1 MNKIEVLL
9 RSLGRE
15 FPGFRY
21 SRHGAGYQCGYRKG
35 YRWNSN
41 QKPMTA
47 IRKQLEASSD
57 VQVHASSAWW
67 MRLRAPRVTFVAYRV
82 TV

>member
-1 MNKIEVLL
+1 MNKIEKLL

-35 YRWNSN
+35 SRWSVN
-41 QKPMTA
+41 QKPMNV
-47 IRKQLEASSD
+47 IRKRLEASS
-57 VQVHASSAWW
+57 VVRVRESSTWW
-67 MRLRAPRVTFVAYRV
+67 MKLRAPVTFVVYRV

>member
-35 YRWNSN
+35 YRWNVN
-41 QKPMTA
+41 QKPMNK
-47 IRKQLEASSD
+47 IRKRLETSSD
-57 VQVHASSAWW
+57 VQVQASSTWW
-67 MRLRAPRVTFVAYRV
+67 MRLQAARVTFVIYRA